1 MLGRPVEGLAV
12 RDAANTLRSETA
24 EPKPPGW
31 VGWGGAHKRHSEC
44 SVLWEAQ
51 SMTEAGAAKS

>member
-12 RDAANTLRSETA
+12 RDAANTLRAETT

-31 VGWGGAHKRHSEC
+31 GGWCAHKRHSEC
-44 SVLWEAQ
+44 PVLWEAQ
-51 SMTEAGAAKS
+51 NMTEAGAAKS